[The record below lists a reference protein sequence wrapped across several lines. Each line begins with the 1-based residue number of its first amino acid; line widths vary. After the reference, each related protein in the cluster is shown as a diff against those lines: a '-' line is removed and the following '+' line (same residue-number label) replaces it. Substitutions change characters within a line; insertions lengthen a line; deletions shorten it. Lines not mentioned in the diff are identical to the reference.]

1 MERKL
6 GIVSECLVGVSAED
20 TMPLLREAGFDCY
33 FTGHYL
39 PHEVESVKKAGDREG
54 LSCDFIHAPFKGI
67 NNMWL
72 CGMDYMDIDR
82 KMKQSIDSAALCGIP
97 TVICHLSS
105 GWKAPE
111 ISDLG
116 LARFDALVE
125 YAIDRKVNIAFE
137 NLRKIGN
144 LAYMADR
151 YENIPYVGFC
161 YDVGHE
167 HCYTK
172 TITWMDI
179 YLKKMIATHIH
190 DNMGRGDEKDGDPDQ
205 HLLPFEGTVD
215 YERMM
220 RKLDQYGFEGSLIL
234 EVNNARYRDLSHKEF
249 LDTCYER
256 ILKISK
262 M

>member
-6 GIVSECLVGVSAED
+6 GITSECLKEVPPEEAL
-20 TMPLLREAGFDCY
+20 PLIKAAGFDCY
-33 FTGHYL
+33 FTGHYTS
-39 PHEVESVKKAGDREG
+39 EKVASIKKVGDELG
-54 LSCDFIHAPFKGI
+54 LTCEFIHAPFKGI

-72 CGMDYMDIDR
+72 SGMDYMDVDR
-82 KMKQSIDSAALCGIP
+82 KMKESIDTAAEHGIP

-111 ISDLG
+111 INDLG

-125 YAIDRKVNIAFE
+125 YATDRKVNIAFE

-144 LAYMADR
+144 LAYFADR
-151 YENIPYVGFC
+151 YEFIPYVGFC
-161 YDVGHE
+161 YDIGHE

-172 TITWMDI
+172 TVDWMDI
-179 YLKKMIATHIH
+179 FLNKMIATHIH
-190 DNMGRGDEKDGDPDQ
+190 DNMGRGDAKDCDPDL
-205 HLLPFEGTVD
+205 HLLPFDGNVD
-215 YERMM
+215 YEHVM
-220 RKLDQYGFEGSLIL
+220 RKLDQYGFEGALVL
-234 EVNNARYRDLSHKEF
+234 EVGNSRHLHLSHEEF
-249 LDTCYER
+249 LQTCYER